1 MIDIDV
7 FFTIVLSL
15 VMIYGAVLHYQYWSR
30 DNAGLPNTLY
40 RRKIIGG
47 SLSAGGVLVWFFCS
61 ALYLYYDRTRS
72 NIADEQAGTI
82 HALTNHGH
90 VVYVTWM
97 ERNSLL
103 FLVVSAGLLFVSGY
117 LLDRNVRKAAARAGQ
132 QNQST

>member
-1 MIDIDV
+1 ME
-7 FFTIVLSL
+7 
-15 VMIYGAVLHYQYWSR
+15 QYCITSMGR
-30 DNAGLPNTLY
+30 DSAGLPNTLY

-47 SLSAGGVLVWFFCS
+47 SLSAGGVLVWFYCS

-82 HALTNHGH
+82 YALTNHGH